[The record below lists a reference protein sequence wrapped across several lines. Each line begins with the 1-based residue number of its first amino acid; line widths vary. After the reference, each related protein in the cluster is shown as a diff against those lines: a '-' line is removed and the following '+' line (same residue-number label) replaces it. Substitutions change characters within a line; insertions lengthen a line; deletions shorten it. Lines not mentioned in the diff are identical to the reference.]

1 MDSGANERV
10 NSCVS
15 FRLHK
20 VAKAWTHTMETTGAW
35 EKTGE
40 DLEEDLESA
49 GGASG
54 EELERSVRLV
64 LRWREEVDSEG
75 VAMTVGAM
83 EVAAP
88 SMASE
93 KGESLDT
100 WGRETSLG
108 CLGGNTFIDSSP
120 SSL

>member
-1 MDSGANERV
+1 ME
-10 NSCVS
+10 
-15 FRLHK
+15 
-20 VAKAWTHTMETTGAW
+20 AWTPTMETVGALK
-35 EKTGE
+35 KTGK
-40 DLEEDLESA
+40 DLEEDFEKA

-54 EELERSVRLV
+54 EELERCVCLV
-64 LRWREEVDSEG
+64 LRRQEEVDSEG
-75 VAMTVGAM
+75 VVMTLGAM

-93 KGESLDT
+93 EGESPDT
-100 WGRETSLG
+100 WGQETSLG